1 MKNYLIYL
9 LLFLCGFQS
18 IAQTAEDYYV
28 SGINAAD
35 NNDYVQA
42 IALYS
47 KAIQLDA
54 NYSQAYFNRSWC
66 YYKSLNYPKALIDA
80 TKTIELNENSDGVYT
95 LRGMIRSKMGNYNS
109 ATDDYLKALGMNP
122 RDKITLNNMGAVKEK
137 QGNLE
142 DAIIYYQKAIEV
154 DNNFSSAITNKN
166 RVERTLQEKKELSSQ
181 SIGTNKKSAKDY
193 FAIGVQAA
201 DAGDYEEAIDW
212 YDKTVETDA
221 NYPHVYNNRGWAK
234 YMRANY
240 TGAIEDFTKSISY
253 IPNDKWVYNQRG
265 QAYVQIGKFEE
276 GRQDFKKALLFSN
289 DYQAAKLNLMAIENR
304 LGVKIDEK
312 APKVIIISP
321 TNSTRGLEVVKLDET
336 VTILGRAEDESGIDR
351 VLINGSL
358 CNLDNGTGEFNASLK
373 LNLGK
378 NTITVLAF
386 DTKGNKAEKTFVIER
401 KSPDVNGGGTLAEEK
416 SSLVNLLGTN
426 YALIFATDEYDEWDV
441 LSNPVRDGEAIA
453 KELAEAYGFKV
464 EIVKNATQREFL
476 QKIRSYATKT
486 FLPNDQLFIFGAGH
500 GEFDQSLGEGYIV
513 AKDSKKDDDA
523 RISYISQTSFRT
535 YVDNIKCNHILVMLD
550 VCFGGTFDP
559 IVKRRGDEA
568 GTSKEEFIARKL
580 KFKARK
586 YITSGGK
593 EYVPDGIAG
602 KHSPFAREIL
612 EALRS
617 YGGADGI
624 LTVSEII
631 SYIENLN
638 PKPCTGEFGDNEPGS
653 DFLFIAR

>member
-1 MKNYLIYL
+1 MKKHFIYL
-9 LLFLCGFQS
+9 LLILCGFQNF
-18 IAQTAEDYYV
+18 AQTAEDYYI

-42 IALYS
+42 INLHS
-47 KAIQLDA
+47 KAIALDA
-54 NYSQAYFNRSWC
+54 NYAQAYFSRAWC
-66 YYKSLNYPKALIDA
+66 YYKSLNYTKALIDA
-80 TKTIELNENSDGVYT
+80 TKTIELNENIDDIYI

-109 ATDDYLKALGMNP
+109 ATDDYLKALSINP
-122 RDKITLNNMGAVKEK
+122 LDKITLNNIGAVKEK
-137 QGNLE
+137 QDNLE
-142 DAIIYYQKAIEV
+142 DAIIYYQKSIDV
-154 DNNFSSAITNKN
+154 DNNFTSAISNKN
-166 RVERTLQEKKELSSQ
+166 RVERLLQERKEFNSQ
-181 SIGTNKKSAKDY
+181 NIGTNKKSAKDY
-193 FAIGVQAA
+193 FAIGLQAA

-212 YDKTVETDA
+212 YDKTVETDV
-221 NYPHVYNNRGWAK
+221 NYPQVYSNRGWAK

-240 TGAIEDFTKSISY
+240 MGAIEDFTKSLSY

-265 QAYVQIGKFEE
+265 QAYVQIGRFED
-276 GRQDFKKALLFSN
+276 GRQDFKKALMFSS
-289 DYQAAKLNLMAIENR
+289 DYQPAKLNLIAIENR

-336 VTILGRAEDESGIDR
+336 VTILGKAEDESGIDR

-378 NTITVLAF
+378 NTIAVLAF
-386 DTKGNKAEKTFVIER
+386 DTKGNKTEKTFVIER
-401 KSPDVNGGGTLAEEK
+401 KSPDVNGGGTVGEEK
-416 SSLVNLLGTN
+416 TSLVNLLGTN
-426 YALIFATDEYDEWDV
+426 YALIFVTDEYDEWDM
-441 LSNPVRDGEAIA
+441 LHNPIRDGEAIGT
-453 KELAEAYGFKV
+453 ELTEAYGFKV
-464 EIVKNATQREFL
+464 EIVRNATHREFL
-476 QKIRSYATKT
+476 QKMKSYATKT
-486 FLPNDQLFIFGAGH
+486 FLANDQLFIFGAGH
-500 GEFDQSLGEGYIV
+500 GEFDESLGEGYIV

-523 RISYISQTSFRT
+523 RISYIPQSLFRT
-535 YVDNIKCNHILVMLD
+535 YSDNIKCKHTLVMLD

-580 KFKARK
+580 KFKSRK

-593 EYVPDGIAG
+593 EYVPDGVAG
-602 KHSPFAREIL
+602 KHSPFAHQIL

-624 LTVSEII
+624 LTISEII